1 MTALDDIVLGL
12 LAISAIVLFVLIR
25 ENRRQKEENEK
36 LKERLEAKE
45 TIMQDLEA
53 SRVVAEEMTEELSIS
68 EEVMAGIDAGLSR
81 EEVSQNLG
89 IPVNRIELIIKFDKI
104 RKAQTNVS

>member
-1 MTALDDIVLGL
+1 MTVLDYIVLGWL
-12 LAISAIVLFVLIR
+12 VISAILLFGVVR
-25 ENRRQKEENEK
+25 KNRVQKAENEK

-45 TIMQDLEA
+45 MTIQDLEA
-53 SRVVAEEMTEELSIS
+53 LNVASEEMTEELSVT
-68 EEVMAGIDAGLSR
+68 EAVMAGIDAGLSR

-104 RKAQTNVS
+104 RKAQTHVS